1 MWSYRAGIHKQG
13 VIKKQMNQ
21 KITNNHNDMRDK
33 NDVKTHTNSN
43 ARTFEKLRAF
53 IAGLTPA
60 AVFKYTFL
68 TSLVAVFAA
77 TIIWHTATDTLHV
90 NINRVETA
98 TVVLSGSQDLGG
110 IEAGGYL
117 PLSYS
122 IKNQSTK
129 PSYIFIR
136 IQMATPGLYEVVDNE
151 GWSRVTSADDS
162 ELVYAYTGAEGGAD
176 NMSAVPV
183 GDNVLFQGR
192 LHCLASAE
200 VYSELNGS
208 DMDIEVTGCLIYGVG
223 ENGENVGYDTGSESL
238 WEKFLENR
246 D

>member
-1 MWSYRAGIHKQG
+1 MK
-13 VIKKQMNQ
+13 Q
-21 KITNNHNDMRDK
+21 KIINNHNDMRDK
-33 NDVKTHTNSN
+33 NDVKPDNTNAGS
-43 ARTFEKLRAF
+43 KLRAF
-53 IAGLTPA
+53 LAGLTPA

-122 IKNQSTK
+122 IKNASTK
-129 PSYIFIR
+129 PAYVFVR
-136 IQMATPGLYEVVDNE
+136 VEMATPRLYEVVDNE

-176 NMSAVPV
+176 VMEPVSV
-183 GDNVLFQGR
+183 GDNVLFRGR

-200 VYSELNGS
+200 EYSYLSGD

-223 ENGENVGYDTGSESL
+223 ENGENVGYDTGVESL
-238 WEKFLENR
+238 WEKFVENR